1 LLRPSAS
8 RRKRKVRPR
17 LSSWT
22 FAVTFDE
29 ECSLKAGTE
38 QSFWLTGGALE
49 IGATLYK
56 GLGIALNVT
65 GSTASSIGSSGIPV
79 SLVTVTAGPRY
90 RWHADHRI
98 SVYGEG
104 LVGEADG
111 SRSFFPTSAAG

>member
-1 LLRPSAS
+1 MVEISG
-8 RRKRKVRPR
+8 
-17 LSSWT
+17 
-22 FAVTFDE
+22 
-29 ECSLKAGTE
+29 GT
-38 QSFWLTGGALE
+38 S
-49 IGATLYK
+49 K

-65 GSTASSIGSSGIPV
+65 RSTASSIGSSGIPV

-111 SRSFFPTSAAG
+111 FRSFFPTSAAG